1 MAGAGIY
8 AVGAAHLHNSL
19 GGVADGTSGV
29 DHIVEEDAVLALHVA
44 DDVHDLALVG
54 LLAALVHDGQAHVQ
68 LLGEGAG
75 AGHRAHIGRD
85 DHHVLALF
93 AELLGVIVH
102 EHGVAQQVIH
112 GDIEETLDLAGV
124 QVHGQHAVGA
134 GGGEHIGHQLG
145 GDGIAGL
152 GLAVLAGIA
161 EIGDHGG
168 DTAGAGTLAGVD
180 HDEQLHQA
188 VVDGFAGG
196 VDEEHIAAA
205 DGLVQGDGRLAVG
218 EAFDLCLAQ
227 LDADELAD
235 LLCQRGIGVACKDL
249 HILAVRNHG
258 AYSRFL
264 SEFL

>member
-1 MAGAGIY
+1 MSSHFSL
-8 AVGAAHLHNSL
+8 AH
-19 GGVADGTSGV
+19 GT
-29 DHIVEEDAVLALHVA
+29 
-44 DDVHDLALVG
+44 
-54 LLAALVHDGQAHVQ
+54 
-68 LLGEGAG
+68 
-75 AGHRAHIGRD
+75 
-85 DHHVLALF
+85 
-93 AELLGVIVH
+93 ELLGVVVD
-102 EHGVAQQVIH
+102 EDGVAEEVIH
-112 GDIEETLDLAGV
+112 GDIEEALDLVGV

-145 GDGIAGL
+145 GDRIAGL
-152 GLAVLAGIA
+152 GLTVLTGIA

-180 HDEQLHQA
+180 HDGQLHQA
-188 VVDGFAGG
+188 VVDGLAGG
-196 VDEEHIAAA
+196 LNEEHVAAA
-205 DGLVQGDGRLAVG
+205 DGLVQGDGRLTVG
-218 EAFDLCLAQ
+218 EALDLCLAQ